1 MQLGNLKGRSLTA
14 GLKEP
19 LQLLE
24 KEPDLDLFFSP
35 DLVGGRALVIVTSS
49 EPVEKSLNLEA
60 DKSLSTEDR
69 PEGGKRGINLMF
81 RSVEGLLEV
90 FLEVSELPS
99 YPFSLKIT
107 GLNSWYCAF
116 PSIISIS

>member
-1 MQLGNLKGRSLTA
+1 MPLGNLKGRSLTA

-19 LQLLE
+19 LQLLD
-24 KEPDLDLFFSP
+24 KELDLDLFFSP

-69 PEGGKRGINLMF
+69 PEGGKRGINLML

-99 YPFSLKIT
+99 YPFSLNIT
-107 GLNSWYCAF
+107 DLNSGYCAF